1 MGILIDSSVLIAHER
16 VAGQIDALANDRPDE
31 EFFIS
36 AITAS
41 ELLHGVQR
49 AGNARMRAK
58 RSAFVESVLANFPL
72 LPIDTAVA
80 RIHAQLWAELVAA
93 GTLIGAHD
101 LWIAATAVAHDLTLV
116 TLDRRDF
123 KRIAALEMEDWTDIE

>member
-1 MGILIDSSVLIAHER
+1 VGILIDSSVLIAHER
-16 VAGQIDALANDRPDE
+16 LAGQVDALVAARPGE

-49 AGNARMRAK
+49 AVNARIRAK
-58 RSAFVESVLANFPL
+58 RSAFVESVIANFPL
-72 LPIDTAVA
+72 LPIDAAVA
-80 RIHAQLWAELVAA
+80 RIHAQLWAELAAA
-93 GTLIGAHD
+93 GSLIGAHD

-116 TLDRRDF
+116 TLDTRDF
-123 KRIAALEMEDWTDIE
+123 KRVDALELEDWSQE

>member
-1 MGILIDSSVLIAHER
+1 V
-16 VAGQIDALANDRPDE
+16 DALVAASPDE

-41 ELLHGVQR
+41 ELLHGVHR
-49 AGNARMRAK
+49 AANARVRAK

-72 LPIDTAVA
+72 LPIDASVA
-80 RIHAQLWAELVAA
+80 RIHAQLWGELAAA

-116 TLDRRDF
+116 TFDARDF
-123 KRIAALEMEDWTDIE
+123 KRIAALELENWSPQ